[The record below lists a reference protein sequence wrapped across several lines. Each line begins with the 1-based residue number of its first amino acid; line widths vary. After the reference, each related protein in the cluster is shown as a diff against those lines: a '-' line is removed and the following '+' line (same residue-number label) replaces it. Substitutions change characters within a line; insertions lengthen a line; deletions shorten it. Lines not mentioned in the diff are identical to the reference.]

1 MMKSKVK
8 KEEWY
13 KMRTIKRKISEKVEE
28 LSRLQG
34 RLEILREREAIQGDY
49 MDWREMNELDDL
61 ELKELIIKREI
72 RNLEDELE
80 D

>member
-1 MMKSKVK
+1 
-8 KEEWY
+8 
-13 KMRTIKRKISEKVEE
+13 MRTIKRKISEKVEE